1 MRQRHYYLELK
12 DGDKVLKRKP
22 TSLASERND
31 RLMLQE
37 FQKFNQEIFLVI
49 SSEKEKVIL

>member
-1 MRQRHYYLELK
+1 MRSRHYYLELK
-12 DGDKVLKRKP
+12 EGEKVLKRKP
-22 TSLASERND
+22 TSLANERND

-49 SSEKEKVIL
+49 SSEKEKVIN